1 MIALDDRAVFLL
13 KQADRLRRMR
23 GIDEEANKKKP
34 SHVSADDLADGF
46 ILDKDDRRL
55 LSYKVRCTVFEFSE
69 F

>member
-1 MIALDDRAVFLL
+1 MSVCGISS
-13 KQADRLRRMR
+13 KTQADRQRRMR
-23 GIDEEANKKKP
+23 GIDEQANKKKP

-55 LSYKVRCTVFEFSE
+55 LSYKVRLKISEFSE